1 MTSCYCLQTLS
12 IYLRISSSFLEVFAD
27 FIIDE
32 VEEKKHL
39 DIKRLMIMKQKGIK
53 IDTESERNI
62 RKKWE
67 GIDFK
72 VFDIEERKYVY
83 KVSSEEVPK

>member
-1 MTSCYCLQTLS
+1 MLFTCLKTL
-12 IYLRISSSFLEVFAD
+12 LNFLEVFAYS
-27 FIIDE
+27 IIDE

-62 RKKWE
+62 RKKWD

-72 VFDIEERKYVY
+72 IFDIEERKYAY
-83 KVSSEEVPK
+83 KVSNEDAPK